1 MFDVAEELQSVIERL
16 GNAVVVSNDSCSD
29 PERGYPFATGYSR
42 SAMEDSIE
50 DLKQILYT
58 LQNGQN

>member
-1 MFDVAEELQSVIERL
+1 MFDVCEELQLVIERL
-16 GNAVVVSNDSCSD
+16 KHAVVVSNDCCSD
-29 PERGYPFATGYSR
+29 PDKGYPFATGYSK

-58 LQNGQN
+58 LQNGKN

>member
-1 MFDVAEELQSVIERL
+1 MYDVAEELQSVIERL

-29 PERGYPFATGYSR
+29 PERGYPFGTGYSR

>member
-1 MFDVAEELQSVIERL
+1 MYDVTEELQFVIERL
-16 GNAVVVSNDSCSD
+16 KKAVVVSNDCCSD
-29 PERGYPFATGYSR
+29 PERGYPFATGFSMF
-42 SAMEDSIE
+42 AMESSIE